1 MGKKIVLEKRNYY
14 VYQTPLGRITI
25 AANND
30 AIIRLAFGE
39 VVFEGPK
46 VASSLT
52 NKAANQLQEYLAG
65 KRSVFDLP
73 LYAQGSEFQQCVW
86 EEVLKIPYGQ
96 TRTYSEVAAAI
107 GNPKATRAVGMAN
120 NKNPLPILIPCHR
133 VIGAQG
139 KPVGYSGGLKIKEFL
154 LNLEQRASVSHS

>member
-1 MGKKIVLEKRNYY
+1 MGIAPVQNYY

-25 AANND
+25 AALND
-30 AIIRLAFGE
+30 AIVRLAFGE
-39 VVFEGPK
+39 VVLEGTR

-65 KRSVFDLP
+65 KRMEFDLP
-73 LYAQGSEFQQCVW
+73 LWAQGSEFQQSVW
-86 EEVLKIPYGQ
+86 CEVQNIPYGH
-96 TRTYSEVAAAI
+96 TRSYSEVAAAI

-139 KPVGYSGGLKIKEFL
+139 KPVGYAGGLKIKEFL
-154 LNLEQRASVSHS
+154 LDLEQKALASHS